1 MKLRTKLTLWITGLL
16 LLTAAALTAV
26 LFLISDKAA
35 QATAR
40 STLESAVGS
49 CAAELLTGRGRGLRG
64 YKGRTYDNG
73 AYLQI
78 YSGNGST
85 LEAGADIFG
94 IQSMMP
100 DLLQNN
106 EQEQV
111 FRVTTAEANVYCYF
125 LRLPGLKNERGRGGK
140 TGAGGGTDRGK
151 PNGRGE
157 KMFSGEQES
166 FGDADPSGEIDSF
179 GETDPSGET
188 DGFGET
194 DPSGEIDGF
203 GETDLSGEADGS
215 VGFDGSTGPDGR
227 VGSVGISNFE
237 GIENSDGT
245 SSSDDIWIVGLLP
258 EDSMANVTTSVVRL
272 TCAGLAVIV
281 FLAALGSCI
290 IIGRSLRPLRRITES
305 AREITDGSDLS
316 RRIQLSPGRDEVHE
330 LADTFNEMMGRLER
344 SFDAERQ
351 FTSDASHELRTPV
364 TVILA
369 ECEMAEKMPE
379 DTEAVQES
387 VTEIHKQARKMS
399 ELIGK
404 LLAYTRLEQGTRRI
418 DREKLDLSGL
428 VEDVCE
434 EQRTVAVRN
443 ITIECEASHDVL
455 VNGDVALL
463 ISLVQNL
470 VTNAVKYGK
479 DGGHV
484 WVKVYSEGS
493 KACVSVCDDG
503 IGIGEEDLACIWN
516 RFYQAD
522 RSRSDESRGIGL
534 GLSLAQQIARLH
546 GGRITAS
553 SRPGEGSEFIFS
565 MPEA

>member
-1 MKLRTKLTLWITGLL
+1 MKLQTKLTLWITGLL
-16 LLTAAALTAV
+16 LLMTAALTAA
-26 LFLISDKAA
+26 LFLISDTAE

-40 STLESAVGS
+40 STLESAVSS

-64 YKGRTYDNG
+64 YIGRTYDNG
-73 AYLQI
+73 AYLQV
-78 YSGNGST
+78 YSGDGST
-85 LEAGADIFG
+85 LEVGTDIFG

-111 FRVTTAEANVYCYF
+111 FRVTTAEANIYCYF
-125 LRLPGLKNERGRGGK
+125 LRLSGVKNERGRGGK
-140 TGAGGGTDRGK
+140 TGTGGRTDRGK
-151 PNGRGE
+151 LNGRGE
-157 KMFSGEQES
+157 TMFSGEQES
-166 FGDADPSGEIDSF
+166 LGDAGPSDEIDA
-179 GETDPSGET
+179 
-188 DGFGET
+188 FGET
-194 DPSGEIDGF
+194 DPSGEIDGS
-203 GETDLSGEADGS
+203 GETDLSGETDVSA
-215 VGFDGSTGPDGR
+215 GFDGSTGSDTR
-227 VGSVGISNFE
+227 AGSGTSV
-237 GIENSDGT
+237 NSDGT
-245 SSSDDIWIVGLLP
+245 AGTDDIWIVGLLP

-281 FLAALGSCI
+281 FLAALGSCV

-330 LADTFNEMMGRLER
+330 LADTFNDMMGRLER

-418 DREKLDLSGL
+418 DREELDLSGL

-434 EQRTVAVRN
+434 EQRTVAARN
-443 ITIECEASHDVL
+443 IRIECETSHDVL

-493 KACVSVCDDG
+493 KACVSVRDDG

>member
-1 MKLRTKLTLWITGLL
+1 MKLQTKLTLWITGLL
-16 LLTAAALTAV
+16 LLMTAALTAA
-26 LFLISDKAA
+26 LFLISDTAE

-40 STLESAVGS
+40 STLESAVSS

-73 AYLQI
+73 AYLQV
-78 YSGNGST
+78 YSGDGST
-85 LEAGADIFG
+85 LEAGTDIFS

-100 DLLQNN
+100 DLLQEN

-111 FRVTTAEANVYCYF
+111 FRVTTAEANIYCYF
-125 LRLPGLKNERGRGGK
+125 LRLSGVKNERGRGGK
-140 TGAGGGTDRGK
+140 TGTGGRTDRGK
-151 PNGRGE
+151 LNGRGE
-157 KMFSGEQES
+157 TMFSGEQES
-166 FGDADPSGEIDSF
+166 LGDAGPSDEV
-179 GETDPSGET
+179 
-188 DGFGET
+188 DG
-194 DPSGEIDGF
+194 S
-203 GETDLSGEADGS
+203 GETDLSGETDVSA
-215 VGFDGSTGPDGR
+215 GFDGSTGSDTR
-227 VGSVGISNFE
+227 AGSGTSV
-237 GIENSDGT
+237 NSDGT
-245 SSSDDIWIVGLLP
+245 AGTDDIWIVGLLP

-281 FLAALGSCI
+281 FLAALGSCV

-330 LADTFNEMMGRLER
+330 LADTFNDMMGRLER

-418 DREKLDLSGL
+418 DREELDLSGL

-434 EQRTVAVRN
+434 EQRTVAARN
-443 ITIECEASHDVL
+443 IRIECETSHDVL

-493 KACVSVCDDG
+493 KACVSVRDDG

>member
-1 MKLRTKLTLWITGLL
+1 MKLQTKLTLWITGLL
-16 LLTAAALTAV
+16 LLMTAALTAA
-26 LFLISDKAA
+26 LFLISDTAE

-40 STLESAVGS
+40 STLESAVSS

-73 AYLQI
+73 AYLQV
-78 YSGNGST
+78 YSGDGST
-85 LEAGADIFG
+85 LEAGTDIFS

-100 DLLQNN
+100 DLLQEN

-111 FRVTTAEANVYCYF
+111 FRVTTAEANIYCYF
-125 LRLPGLKNERGRGGK
+125 LRLSGVKNERGRGGK
-140 TGAGGGTDRGK
+140 TGTGGRTDRGK
-151 PNGRGE
+151 LNGRGGT
-157 KMFSGEQES
+157 MFSGEQES
-166 FGDADPSGEIDSF
+166 VGEAGTSD
-179 GETDPSGET
+179 
-188 DGFGET
+188 
-194 DPSGEIDGF
+194 EIDGS
-203 GETDLSGEADGS
+203 GETDLSGETDGS
-215 VGFDGSTGPDGR
+215 AGFDGSTGSDTR
-227 VGSVGISNFE
+227 AGSGTSV
-237 GIENSDGT
+237 NSDGT
-245 SSSDDIWIVGLLP
+245 AGTDDIWIVGLLP

-281 FLAALGSCI
+281 FLAALGSCV

-330 LADTFNEMMGRLER
+330 LADTFNDMMGRLER

-418 DREKLDLSGL
+418 DREELDLSGL

-434 EQRTVAVRN
+434 EQRTVAARN
-443 ITIECEASHDVL
+443 IRIECETSHDVL

-493 KACVSVCDDG
+493 KACVSVRDDG

>member
-1 MKLRTKLTLWITGLL
+1 MKLQTKLTLWITGLL
-16 LLTAAALTAV
+16 LLMTAALTAA
-26 LFLISDKAA
+26 LFLISDTAE

-40 STLESAVGS
+40 STLESAVSS

-64 YKGRTYDNG
+64 YIGRTYDNG
-73 AYLQI
+73 AYLQV
-78 YSGNGST
+78 YSGDGST
-85 LEAGADIFG
+85 LEAGTDIFG

-125 LRLPGLKNERGRGGK
+125 LRLSGVKNERGRGGK
-140 TGAGGGTDRGK
+140 TGTGGRTDRGK
-151 PNGRGE
+151 LNGRGE
-157 KMFSGEQES
+157 TMFSGEQES
-166 FGDADPSGEIDSF
+166 LGDAGPSD
-179 GETDPSGET
+179 
-188 DGFGET
+188 
-194 DPSGEIDGF
+194 EIDGS
-203 GETDLSGEADGS
+203 GETDLSGETDVSA
-215 VGFDGSTGPDGR
+215 GFDGSTGSDTR
-227 VGSVGISNFE
+227 AGSGTSV
-237 GIENSDGT
+237 NSDGT
-245 SSSDDIWIVGLLP
+245 AGTDDIWIVGLLP

-281 FLAALGSCI
+281 FLAALGSCV

-330 LADTFNEMMGRLER
+330 LADTFNDMMGRLER

-418 DREKLDLSGL
+418 DREELDLSGL

-434 EQRTVAVRN
+434 EQRTVAARN
-443 ITIECEASHDVL
+443 IRIECETSHDVL

-493 KACVSVCDDG
+493 KACVSVRDDG

-565 MPEA
+565 MPET

>member
-1 MKLRTKLTLWITGLL
+1 MKLQTKLTLWITGLL
-16 LLTAAALTAV
+16 LLMTAALTAA
-26 LFLISDKAA
+26 LFLISDTAE

-40 STLESAVGS
+40 STLESAVSS

-64 YKGRTYDNG
+64 YIGRTYDNG
-73 AYLQI
+73 AYLQV
-78 YSGNGST
+78 YSGDGST
-85 LEAGADIFG
+85 LEAGTDIFS

-100 DLLQNN
+100 DLLQEN

-125 LRLPGLKNERGRGGK
+125 LRLSGVKNERGRGGK
-140 TGAGGGTDRGK
+140 TGTGGRTDRGK
-151 PNGRGE
+151 LNGRGE
-157 KMFSGEQES
+157 TMFSGEQES
-166 FGDADPSGEIDSF
+166 LGDAGPSDEV
-179 GETDPSGET
+179 
-188 DGFGET
+188 DG
-194 DPSGEIDGF
+194 S
-203 GETDLSGEADGS
+203 GETDLSGETDGS
-215 VGFDGSTGPDGR
+215 AGFDGSTGSDTR
-227 VGSVGISNFE
+227 AGSGTSV
-237 GIENSDGT
+237 NSDGT
-245 SSSDDIWIVGLLP
+245 AGTDDIWIVGLLP

-281 FLAALGSCI
+281 FLAALGSCV

-330 LADTFNEMMGRLER
+330 LADTFNDMMGRLER

-418 DREKLDLSGL
+418 DREELDLSGL

-434 EQRTVAVRN
+434 EQRTVAARN
-443 ITIECEASHDVL
+443 IRIECETSHDVL

-493 KACVSVCDDG
+493 KACVSVRDDG

-565 MPEA
+565 MPET

>member
-1 MKLRTKLTLWITGLL
+1 MKLQTKLTLWITGLL
-16 LLTAAALTAV
+16 LLMTAALTAA
-26 LFLISDKAA
+26 LFLISDTAE

-40 STLESAVGS
+40 STLESAVSS

-64 YKGRTYDNG
+64 YIGRTYDNG
-73 AYLQI
+73 AYLQV
-78 YSGNGST
+78 YSGDGST
-85 LEAGADIFG
+85 LEAGTDIFS

-100 DLLQNN
+100 DLLQEN

-111 FRVTTAEANVYCYF
+111 FRVTTAEANVYCCF
-125 LRLPGLKNERGRGGK
+125 LRLSGVKNERGRGGK
-140 TGAGGGTDRGK
+140 TGTGGRTDRGK
-151 PNGRGE
+151 LNGRGE
-157 KMFSGEQES
+157 TMFSGEQES
-166 FGDADPSGEIDSF
+166 VGEAGTSD
-179 GETDPSGET
+179 
-188 DGFGET
+188 
-194 DPSGEIDGF
+194 EIDGS
-203 GETDLSGEADGS
+203 GETDLSGETDGS
-215 VGFDGSTGPDGR
+215 AGFDGSTGSDTR
-227 VGSVGISNFE
+227 AGSGTSV
-237 GIENSDGT
+237 NSDGT
-245 SSSDDIWIVGLLP
+245 AGTDDIWIVGLLP

-281 FLAALGSCI
+281 FLAALGSCV

-330 LADTFNEMMGRLER
+330 LADTFNDMMGRLER

-418 DREKLDLSGL
+418 DREELDLSGL

-434 EQRTVAVRN
+434 EQRTVAARN
-443 ITIECEASHDVL
+443 IRIECETSHDVL

-493 KACVSVCDDG
+493 KACVSVRDDG

-565 MPEA
+565 MPET

>member
-1 MKLRTKLTLWITGLL
+1 MKLQTKLTLWITGLL
-16 LLTAAALTAV
+16 LLMTAALTAA
-26 LFLISDKAA
+26 LFLISDTAA

-40 STLESAVGS
+40 STLESAVSS

-64 YKGRTYDNG
+64 YIGRTYDNG
-73 AYLQI
+73 AYLQV
-78 YSGNGST
+78 YSGDGST
-85 LEAGADIFG
+85 LEAGTDIFS

-100 DLLQNN
+100 DLLQEN

-111 FRVTTAEANVYCYF
+111 FRVTTVEANIYCYF
-125 LRLPGLKNERGRGGK
+125 LRLSGVKNERGRGGK
-140 TGAGGGTDRGK
+140 TGTGGRTDRGK
-151 PNGRGE
+151 LNGRGGT
-157 KMFSGEQES
+157 MFSGEQES
-166 FGDADPSGEIDSF
+166 VGEAGTSD
-179 GETDPSGET
+179 
-188 DGFGET
+188 
-194 DPSGEIDGF
+194 EIDGS
-203 GETDLSGEADGS
+203 GETDLSGETDGS
-215 VGFDGSTGPDGR
+215 AGFDGSTGSDTR
-227 VGSVGISNFE
+227 AGSGTSV
-237 GIENSDGT
+237 NSDGT
-245 SSSDDIWIVGLLP
+245 AGTDDIWIVGLLP

-281 FLAALGSCI
+281 FLAALGSCV

-330 LADTFNEMMGRLER
+330 LADTFNDMMGRLER

-418 DREKLDLSGL
+418 DREELDLSGL

-434 EQRTVAVRN
+434 EQRTVAARN
-443 ITIECEASHDVL
+443 IRIECETSHDVL

-493 KACVSVCDDG
+493 KACVSVRDDG

-565 MPEA
+565 MPET

>member
-1 MKLRTKLTLWITGLL
+1 MKLQTKLTLWITGLL
-16 LLTAAALTAV
+16 LLMTAALTAA
-26 LFLISDKAA
+26 LFLISDTAE

-40 STLESAVGS
+40 STLESAVSS

-64 YKGRTYDNG
+64 YIGRTYDNG
-73 AYLQI
+73 AYLQV
-78 YSGNGST
+78 YSGDGST
-85 LEAGADIFG
+85 LEAGTDIFG

-100 DLLQNN
+100 DLLQEN

-125 LRLPGLKNERGRGGK
+125 LRLSGVKNERGRGGK
-140 TGAGGGTDRGK
+140 TGTGGRTDRGK
-151 PNGRGE
+151 LNGRGGT
-157 KMFSGEQES
+157 MFSGEQES
-166 FGDADPSGEIDSF
+166 VGEAGTSD
-179 GETDPSGET
+179 
-188 DGFGET
+188 
-194 DPSGEIDGF
+194 EIDGS
-203 GETDLSGEADGS
+203 GETDLSGETDGS
-215 VGFDGSTGPDGR
+215 AGFDGSTGSDTR
-227 VGSVGISNFE
+227 AGSGTSV
-237 GIENSDGT
+237 NSDGT
-245 SSSDDIWIVGLLP
+245 AGTDDIWIVGLLP

-281 FLAALGSCI
+281 FLAALGSCV

-330 LADTFNEMMGRLER
+330 LADTFNDMMGRLER

-418 DREKLDLSGL
+418 DREELDLSGL

-434 EQRTVAVRN
+434 EQRTVAARN
-443 ITIECEASHDVL
+443 IRIECETSHDVL

-493 KACVSVCDDG
+493 KACVSVRDDG

>member
-1 MKLRTKLTLWITGLL
+1 MKLQTKLTLWITGLL
-16 LLTAAALTAV
+16 LLMTAALTAA
-26 LFLISDKAA
+26 LFLISDTAE

-40 STLESAVGS
+40 STLESAVSS

-73 AYLQI
+73 AYLQV
-78 YSGNGST
+78 YSGDGST
-85 LEAGADIFG
+85 LEAGTDIFS

-100 DLLQNN
+100 DLLQEN

-125 LRLPGLKNERGRGGK
+125 LRLSGVKNERGRGGK
-140 TGAGGGTDRGK
+140 TGTGGRTDRGK
-151 PNGRGE
+151 LNGRGGT
-157 KMFSGEQES
+157 MFSGKQES
-166 FGDADPSGEIDSF
+166 VGEAGTSD
-179 GETDPSGET
+179 
-188 DGFGET
+188 
-194 DPSGEIDGF
+194 EIDGS
-203 GETDLSGEADGS
+203 GETDLSGETDGS
-215 VGFDGSTGPDGR
+215 AGFDGSTGSDTR
-227 VGSVGISNFE
+227 AGSGTSV
-237 GIENSDGT
+237 NSDGT
-245 SSSDDIWIVGLLP
+245 AGTDDIWIVGLLP

-281 FLAALGSCI
+281 FLAALGSCV

-330 LADTFNEMMGRLER
+330 LADTFNDMMGRLER

-418 DREKLDLSGL
+418 DREELDLSGL

-434 EQRTVAVRN
+434 EQRTVAARN
-443 ITIECEASHDVL
+443 IRIECETSHDVL

-493 KACVSVCDDG
+493 KACVSVRDDG

-565 MPEA
+565 MPET

>member
-1 MKLRTKLTLWITGLL
+1 MKLQTKLTLWITGLL
-16 LLTAAALTAV
+16 LLMTAALTAA
-26 LFLISDKAA
+26 LFLISDTAE

-40 STLESAVGS
+40 STLESAVSS

-64 YKGRTYDNG
+64 YKGRIYDNG
-73 AYLQI
+73 AYLQV
-78 YSGNGST
+78 YSGDGST
-85 LEAGADIFG
+85 LEVGADIFG

-100 DLLQNN
+100 DLLQEN

-111 FRVTTAEANVYCYF
+111 FRVTTAEANIYCYF
-125 LRLPGLKNERGRGGK
+125 LRLSGVKNERGRGGK
-140 TGAGGGTDRGK
+140 TGTGGRTDRGK
-151 PNGRGE
+151 LNGRGE
-157 KMFSGEQES
+157 TMFSEEQES
-166 FGDADPSGEIDSF
+166 LGDAGPSDEV
-179 GETDPSGET
+179 
-188 DGFGET
+188 DG
-194 DPSGEIDGF
+194 S
-203 GETDLSGEADGS
+203 GETDLSGETDVSA
-215 VGFDGSTGPDGR
+215 GFDGSTGSDTR
-227 VGSVGISNFE
+227 AGSGTSV
-237 GIENSDGT
+237 NSDGT
-245 SSSDDIWIVGLLP
+245 AGTDDIWIVGLLP

-281 FLAALGSCI
+281 FLAALGSCV

-330 LADTFNEMMGRLER
+330 LADTFNDMMGRLER

-369 ECEMAEKMPE
+369 ECEMAEKMSE

-418 DREKLDLSGL
+418 DREELDLSGL

-434 EQRTVAVRN
+434 EQRTVAARN
-443 ITIECEASHDVL
+443 IRIECEASHDVL

-493 KACVSVCDDG
+493 KACVSVRDDG

-565 MPEA
+565 MPET

>member
-1 MKLRTKLTLWITGLL
+1 MKLQTKLTLWITGLL
-16 LLTAAALTAV
+16 LLMTAALTAA
-26 LFLISDKAA
+26 LFLISDTAE

-40 STLESAVGS
+40 STLESAVSS

-64 YKGRTYDNG
+64 YIGRTYDNG
-73 AYLQI
+73 AYLQV
-78 YSGNGST
+78 YSGDGST
-85 LEAGADIFG
+85 LEAGTDIFG

-111 FRVTTAEANVYCYF
+111 FRVTTAEANIYCYF
-125 LRLPGLKNERGRGGK
+125 LRLSGVKNERGRGGK
-140 TGAGGGTDRGK
+140 TGTGGRTDRGK
-151 PNGRGE
+151 LNGRGE
-157 KMFSGEQES
+157 TMFSGEQES
-166 FGDADPSGEIDSF
+166 LGDAGPSD
-179 GETDPSGET
+179 
-188 DGFGET
+188 
-194 DPSGEIDGF
+194 EIDGS
-203 GETDLSGEADGS
+203 GETDLSGETDGS
-215 VGFDGSTGPDGR
+215 AGFDGSTGSDTR
-227 VGSVGISNFE
+227 AGSGTSV
-237 GIENSDGT
+237 NSDGT
-245 SSSDDIWIVGLLP
+245 AGTDDIWIVGLLP

-281 FLAALGSCI
+281 FLAALGSCV

-330 LADTFNEMMGRLER
+330 LADTFNDMMGRLER

-418 DREKLDLSGL
+418 DREELDLSGL

-434 EQRTVAVRN
+434 EQRTVAARN
-443 ITIECEASHDVL
+443 IKIECEASPDVL

-493 KACVSVCDDG
+493 KACVSVRDDG
-503 IGIGEEDLACIWN
+503 IGIGEEDLVCIWN

>member
-1 MKLRTKLTLWITGLL
+1 MKLQTKLTLWITGLL
-16 LLTAAALTAV
+16 LLMTAALTAA
-26 LFLISDKAA
+26 LFLISDTAA

-40 STLESAVGS
+40 STLESAVSS

-64 YKGRTYDNG
+64 YIGRTYDNG
-73 AYLQI
+73 AYLQV
-78 YSGNGST
+78 YSGDGST
-85 LEAGADIFG
+85 LEAGTDIFS

-100 DLLQNN
+100 DLLQEN

-111 FRVTTAEANVYCYF
+111 FRVTTAEANIYCYF
-125 LRLPGLKNERGRGGK
+125 LRLSGVKNERGRGGK
-140 TGAGGGTDRGK
+140 TGTGGRTDRGK
-151 PNGRGE
+151 LNGRGE
-157 KMFSGEQES
+157 TMFSEEQES
-166 FGDADPSGEIDSF
+166 LGEAGTSD
-179 GETDPSGET
+179 
-188 DGFGET
+188 
-194 DPSGEIDGF
+194 EIDGS
-203 GETDLSGEADGS
+203 GETDLSGETDGS
-215 VGFDGSTGPDGR
+215 AGFDGSTGSDTR
-227 VGSVGISNFE
+227 AGSGTSV
-237 GIENSDGT
+237 NSDGT
-245 SSSDDIWIVGLLP
+245 AGTDDIWIVGLLP

-281 FLAALGSCI
+281 FLAALGSCV

-330 LADTFNEMMGRLER
+330 LADTFNDMMGRLER

-418 DREKLDLSGL
+418 DREELDLSGL

-434 EQRTVAVRN
+434 EQRTVAARN
-443 ITIECEASHDVL
+443 IRIECETSHDVL

-493 KACVSVCDDG
+493 KACVSVRDDG

-565 MPEA
+565 MPET

>member
-1 MKLRTKLTLWITGLL
+1 MKLQTKLTLWITGLL
-16 LLTAAALTAV
+16 LLMTAALTAA
-26 LFLISDKAA
+26 LFLISDTAE

-40 STLESAVGS
+40 STLESAVSS

-64 YKGRTYDNG
+64 YIGRTYDNG
-73 AYLQI
+73 AYLQV
-78 YSGNGST
+78 YSGDGST
-85 LEAGADIFG
+85 LEAGTDIFS

-100 DLLQNN
+100 DLLQEN

-111 FRVTTAEANVYCYF
+111 FRVTTAEANIYCYF
-125 LRLPGLKNERGRGGK
+125 LRLSGVKNERGRGGK
-140 TGAGGGTDRGK
+140 TGTGGRTDRGK
-151 PNGRGE
+151 LNGRGGT
-157 KMFSGEQES
+157 MFSGEQES
-166 FGDADPSGEIDSF
+166 VGEAGTSD
-179 GETDPSGET
+179 
-188 DGFGET
+188 
-194 DPSGEIDGF
+194 EIDGS
-203 GETDLSGEADGS
+203 GETDLSGETDGS
-215 VGFDGSTGPDGR
+215 AGFDGSTGSDTR
-227 VGSVGISNFE
+227 AGSGTSV
-237 GIENSDGT
+237 NSDGT
-245 SSSDDIWIVGLLP
+245 AGTDDIWIVGLLP

-281 FLAALGSCI
+281 FLAALGSCV

-330 LADTFNEMMGRLER
+330 LADTFNDMMGRLER

-418 DREKLDLSGL
+418 DREELDLSGL

-434 EQRTVAVRN
+434 EQRTVAARN
-443 ITIECEASHDVL
+443 IRIECEASHDVL

-493 KACVSVCDDG
+493 KACVSVRDDG

>member
-1 MKLRTKLTLWITGLL
+1 MKLQTKLTLWITGLL
-16 LLTAAALTAV
+16 LLMTAALTAA
-26 LFLISDKAA
+26 LFLISDTAE

-40 STLESAVGS
+40 STLESAVSS

-73 AYLQI
+73 AYLQV
-78 YSGNGST
+78 YSGDGST
-85 LEAGADIFG
+85 LEAGTDIFS

-100 DLLQNN
+100 DLLQEN

-125 LRLPGLKNERGRGGK
+125 LRLSGVKNERGRGGK
-140 TGAGGGTDRGK
+140 TGTGGRTDRGK
-151 PNGRGE
+151 LNGRGE
-157 KMFSGEQES
+157 TMFSGEQES
-166 FGDADPSGEIDSF
+166 LGDAGPSD
-179 GETDPSGET
+179 
-188 DGFGET
+188 
-194 DPSGEIDGF
+194 EIDGS
-203 GETDLSGEADGS
+203 GETDLSGETDGS
-215 VGFDGSTGPDGR
+215 AGFDGSTGSDTR
-227 VGSVGISNFE
+227 AGSGTSV
-237 GIENSDGT
+237 NSDGT
-245 SSSDDIWIVGLLP
+245 AGTDDIWIVGLLP

-281 FLAALGSCI
+281 FLAALGSCV

-330 LADTFNEMMGRLER
+330 LADTFNDMMGRLER

-418 DREKLDLSGL
+418 DREELDLSGL

-434 EQRTVAVRN
+434 EQRTVAARN
-443 ITIECEASHDVL
+443 IRIECETSHDVL

-493 KACVSVCDDG
+493 KACVSVRDDG

-565 MPEA
+565 MPET

>member
-1 MKLRTKLTLWITGLL
+1 MKLQTKLTLWITGLL
-16 LLTAAALTAV
+16 LLMTAALTAA
-26 LFLISDKAA
+26 LFLISDTAA

-40 STLESAVGS
+40 STLESAVSS

-64 YKGRTYDNG
+64 YIGRTYDNG
-73 AYLQI
+73 AYLQV
-78 YSGNGST
+78 YSGDGST
-85 LEAGADIFG
+85 LEAGTDIFS

-100 DLLQNN
+100 DLLQEN

-125 LRLPGLKNERGRGGK
+125 LRLSGVKNERGRGGK
-140 TGAGGGTDRGK
+140 TGTGGRTDRGK
-151 PNGRGE
+151 LNGRGGT
-157 KMFSGEQES
+157 MFSGEQES
-166 FGDADPSGEIDSF
+166 VGEAGTSD
-179 GETDPSGET
+179 
-188 DGFGET
+188 
-194 DPSGEIDGF
+194 EIDGS
-203 GETDLSGEADGS
+203 GETDLSGETDGS
-215 VGFDGSTGPDGR
+215 AGFDGSTGSDTR
-227 VGSVGISNFE
+227 AGSGTSV
-237 GIENSDGT
+237 NSDGT
-245 SSSDDIWIVGLLP
+245 AGTDDIWIVGLLP

-281 FLAALGSCI
+281 FLAALGSCV

-330 LADTFNEMMGRLER
+330 LADTFNDMMGRLER

-418 DREKLDLSGL
+418 DREELDLSGL

-434 EQRTVAVRN
+434 EQRTVAARN
-443 ITIECEASHDVL
+443 IKIECEASPDVL

-493 KACVSVCDDG
+493 KACVSVRDDG

>member
-16 LLTAAALTAV
+16 LLTAAALTAA
-26 LFLISDKAA
+26 LFLISDTAE

-40 STLESAVGS
+40 STLESAVSS

-64 YKGRTYDNG
+64 YIGRTYDNG
-73 AYLQI
+73 AYLQV
-78 YSGNGST
+78 YSGDGST
-85 LEAGADIFG
+85 LEAGTDIFG

-125 LRLPGLKNERGRGGK
+125 LRLSGVKNERGRGGK
-140 TGAGGGTDRGK
+140 TGTGGRTDRGK
-151 PNGRGE
+151 LNGRGE
-157 KMFSGEQES
+157 TMFSGEQES
-166 FGDADPSGEIDSF
+166 LGDAGPSDEIDA
-179 GETDPSGET
+179 
-188 DGFGET
+188 FGET
-194 DPSGEIDGF
+194 DPSGEIDGS
-203 GETDLSGEADGS
+203 GETDLSGETDGS
-215 VGFDGSTGPDGR
+215 AGFDGSTGSDTR
-227 VGSVGISNFE
+227 AGSGTSV
-237 GIENSDGT
+237 NSDGT
-245 SSSDDIWIVGLLP
+245 AGTDDIWIVGLLP

-281 FLAALGSCI
+281 FLAALGSCV

-330 LADTFNEMMGRLER
+330 LADTFNDMMGRLER

-418 DREKLDLSGL
+418 DREELDLSGL

-434 EQRTVAVRN
+434 EQRTVAARN
-443 ITIECEASHDVL
+443 IRIECETSHDVL

-493 KACVSVCDDG
+493 KACVSVRDDG

>member
-1 MKLRTKLTLWITGLL
+1 MKLQTKLTLWITGLL
-16 LLTAAALTAV
+16 LLMTAALTAA
-26 LFLISDKAA
+26 LFLISDTAE

-40 STLESAVGS
+40 STLESAVSS

-64 YKGRTYDNG
+64 YIGRTYDNG
-73 AYLQI
+73 AYLQV
-78 YSGNGST
+78 YSGDGST
-85 LEAGADIFG
+85 LEAGTDIFS

-100 DLLQNN
+100 DLLQEN

-111 FRVTTAEANVYCYF
+111 FRVTTAEANIYCYF
-125 LRLPGLKNERGRGGK
+125 LRLSGVKNERGRGGK
-140 TGAGGGTDRGK
+140 TGTGGRTDRGK
-151 PNGRGE
+151 LNGRGE
-157 KMFSGEQES
+157 TMFSEEQES
-166 FGDADPSGEIDSF
+166 LGEAGTSD
-179 GETDPSGET
+179 
-188 DGFGET
+188 
-194 DPSGEIDGF
+194 EIDGS
-203 GETDLSGEADGS
+203 GETDLSGETDVSA
-215 VGFDGSTGPDGR
+215 GFDGSTGSDTR
-227 VGSVGISNFE
+227 AGSGTSV
-237 GIENSDGT
+237 NSDGT
-245 SSSDDIWIVGLLP
+245 AGTDDIWIVGLLP

-281 FLAALGSCI
+281 FLAALGSCV

-330 LADTFNEMMGRLER
+330 LADTFNDMMGRLER

-418 DREKLDLSGL
+418 DREELDLSGL

-434 EQRTVAVRN
+434 EQRTVAARN
-443 ITIECEASHDVL
+443 IRIECEASPDVL

-493 KACVSVCDDG
+493 KACVSVRDDG

-565 MPEA
+565 MPET

>member
-1 MKLRTKLTLWITGLL
+1 MKLQTKLTLWITGLL
-16 LLTAAALTAV
+16 LLMTAALTAA
-26 LFLISDKAA
+26 LFLISDTAE

-40 STLESAVGS
+40 STLESAVSS

-64 YKGRTYDNG
+64 YIGRTYDNG
-73 AYLQI
+73 AYLQV
-78 YSGNGST
+78 YSGDGST
-85 LEAGADIFG
+85 LEAGTDIFG

-125 LRLPGLKNERGRGGK
+125 LRLSGVKNERGRGGK
-140 TGAGGGTDRGK
+140 TGTGGRTDRGK
-151 PNGRGE
+151 LNGRGE
-157 KMFSGEQES
+157 TMFSEEQES
-166 FGDADPSGEIDSF
+166 LGDAGPSDEVDG
-179 GETDPSGET
+179 SGET
-188 DGFGET
+188 DFSGET
-194 DPSGEIDGF
+194 DVS
-203 GETDLSGEADGS
+203 A
-215 VGFDGSTGPDGR
+215 GFDGSTGSDTR
-227 VGSVGISNFE
+227 AGSGTSV
-237 GIENSDGT
+237 NSDGT
-245 SSSDDIWIVGLLP
+245 AGTDDIWIVGLLP

-281 FLAALGSCI
+281 FLAALGSCV

-330 LADTFNEMMGRLER
+330 LADTFNDMMGRLER

-418 DREKLDLSGL
+418 DREELDLSGL

-434 EQRTVAVRN
+434 EQRTVAARN
-443 ITIECEASHDVL
+443 IRIECETSHDVL

-493 KACVSVCDDG
+493 KACVSVRDDG

-565 MPEA
+565 MPET

>member
-1 MKLRTKLTLWITGLL
+1 MKLQTKLTLWITGLL
-16 LLTAAALTAV
+16 LLMTAALTAA
-26 LFLISDKAA
+26 LFLISDTAE

-40 STLESAVGS
+40 STLESAVSS

-64 YKGRTYDNG
+64 YIGRTYDNG
-73 AYLQI
+73 AYLQV
-78 YSGNGST
+78 YSGDGST
-85 LEAGADIFG
+85 LEAGTDIFS

-100 DLLQNN
+100 DLLQEN

-111 FRVTTAEANVYCYF
+111 FRVTTAEANIYCYF
-125 LRLPGLKNERGRGGK
+125 LRLSGVKNERGRGGK
-140 TGAGGGTDRGK
+140 TGTGGRTDRGK
-151 PNGRGE
+151 LNGRGE
-157 KMFSGEQES
+157 TMFSGEQES
-166 FGDADPSGEIDSF
+166 LGNSGTSD
-179 GETDPSGET
+179 
-188 DGFGET
+188 
-194 DPSGEIDGF
+194 EIDGS
-203 GETDLSGEADGS
+203 GETDLSGETDVSA
-215 VGFDGSTGPDGR
+215 GFDGSTGSDTR
-227 VGSVGISNFE
+227 AGSGTSV
-237 GIENSDGT
+237 NSDGT
-245 SSSDDIWIVGLLP
+245 AGTDDIWIVGLLP

-281 FLAALGSCI
+281 FLAALGSCV

-330 LADTFNEMMGRLER
+330 LADTFNDMMGRLER

-418 DREKLDLSGL
+418 DREELDLSGL

-434 EQRTVAVRN
+434 EQRTVAARN
-443 ITIECEASHDVL
+443 IRIECETSHDVL

-493 KACVSVCDDG
+493 KACVSVRDDG

-565 MPEA
+565 MPET

>member
-1 MKLRTKLTLWITGLL
+1 MKLQTKLTLWITGLL
-16 LLTAAALTAV
+16 LLMTAALTAA
-26 LFLISDKAA
+26 LFLISDTAE

-40 STLESAVGS
+40 STLESAVSS

-64 YKGRTYDNG
+64 YIGRTYDNG
-73 AYLQI
+73 AYLQV
-78 YSGNGST
+78 YSGDGST
-85 LEAGADIFG
+85 LEAGTDIFG

-125 LRLPGLKNERGRGGK
+125 LRLSGVKNERGRGGK
-140 TGAGGGTDRGK
+140 TGTGGRTDRGK
-151 PNGRGE
+151 LNGRGE
-157 KMFSGEQES
+157 TMFSGEQES
-166 FGDADPSGEIDSF
+166 LGNSGTSDEID
-179 GETDPSGET
+179 GSGET
-188 DGFGET
+188 DF
-194 DPSGEIDGF
+194 SGEIDG
-203 GETDLSGEADGS
+203 SA
-215 VGFDGSTGPDGR
+215 GFDGSTGSDTR
-227 VGSVGISNFE
+227 AGSGTSV
-237 GIENSDGT
+237 NSDGT
-245 SSSDDIWIVGLLP
+245 AGTDDIWIVGLLP

-281 FLAALGSCI
+281 FLAALGSCV

-330 LADTFNEMMGRLER
+330 LADTFNDMMGRLER

-418 DREKLDLSGL
+418 DREELDLSGL

-434 EQRTVAVRN
+434 EQRTVAARN
-443 ITIECEASHDVL
+443 IRIECETSHDVL

-493 KACVSVCDDG
+493 KACVSVRDDG

-565 MPEA
+565 MPET

>member
-1 MKLRTKLTLWITGLL
+1 MKLQTKLTLWITGLL
-16 LLTAAALTAV
+16 LLMTAALTAA
-26 LFLISDKAA
+26 LFLISDTAE

-40 STLESAVGS
+40 STLESAVSS

-64 YKGRTYDNG
+64 YIGRTYDNG
-73 AYLQI
+73 AYLQV
-78 YSGNGST
+78 YSGDGST
-85 LEAGADIFG
+85 LEAGTDIFS

-100 DLLQNN
+100 DLLQEN

-111 FRVTTAEANVYCYF
+111 FRVTTAEANIYCYF
-125 LRLPGLKNERGRGGK
+125 LRLSGVKNERGRGGK
-140 TGAGGGTDRGK
+140 TGTGGRTDRGK
-151 PNGRGE
+151 LNGRGE
-157 KMFSGEQES
+157 TMFSGEQES
-166 FGDADPSGEIDSF
+166 LGDAGPSDEV
-179 GETDPSGET
+179 
-188 DGFGET
+188 DG
-194 DPSGEIDGF
+194 S
-203 GETDLSGEADGS
+203 GETDLSGETDVSA
-215 VGFDGSTGPDGR
+215 GFDGSTGSDTR
-227 VGSVGISNFE
+227 AGSGTSV
-237 GIENSDGT
+237 NSDGT
-245 SSSDDIWIVGLLP
+245 AGTDDIWIVGLLP

-281 FLAALGSCI
+281 FLAALGSCV

-330 LADTFNEMMGRLER
+330 LADTFNDMMGRLER

-418 DREKLDLSGL
+418 DREELDLSGL

-434 EQRTVAVRN
+434 EQRTVAARN
-443 ITIECEASHDVL
+443 IRIECETSHDVL

-493 KACVSVCDDG
+493 KACVSVRDDG

-565 MPEA
+565 MPET

>member
-1 MKLRTKLTLWITGLL
+1 MKLQTKLTLWITGLL
-16 LLTAAALTAV
+16 LLMTAALTAA
-26 LFLISDKAA
+26 LFLISDTAE

-40 STLESAVGS
+40 STLESAVSS

-73 AYLQI
+73 AYLQV
-78 YSGNGST
+78 YSGDGST
-85 LEAGADIFG
+85 LEAGTDIFG

-125 LRLPGLKNERGRGGK
+125 LRLSGVKNERGRGGK
-140 TGAGGGTDRGK
+140 TGTGGRTDRGK
-151 PNGRGE
+151 LNGRGE
-157 KMFSGEQES
+157 TMFSGEQES
-166 FGDADPSGEIDSF
+166 VGEAGTSD
-179 GETDPSGET
+179 
-188 DGFGET
+188 
-194 DPSGEIDGF
+194 EIDGS
-203 GETDLSGEADGS
+203 GETDLSGETDGS
-215 VGFDGSTGPDGR
+215 AGFDGSTGSDTR
-227 VGSVGISNFE
+227 AGSGTSV
-237 GIENSDGT
+237 NSDGT
-245 SSSDDIWIVGLLP
+245 AGSDDIWIVGLLP

-281 FLAALGSCI
+281 FLAALGSCV

-330 LADTFNEMMGRLER
+330 LADTFNDMMGRLER

-418 DREKLDLSGL
+418 DREELDLSGL

-434 EQRTVAVRN
+434 EQRTVAARN
-443 ITIECEASHDVL
+443 IRIECETSHDVL

-493 KACVSVCDDG
+493 KACVSVRDDG

-565 MPEA
+565 MPET

>member
-16 LLTAAALTAV
+16 LLTAAALTAA
-26 LFLISDKAA
+26 LFLISDTAA

-40 STLESAVGS
+40 STLESAVSS

-64 YKGRTYDNG
+64 YIGRTYDNG
-73 AYLQI
+73 AYLQV
-78 YSGNGST
+78 YSGDGST
-85 LEAGADIFG
+85 LEAGTDIFG

-100 DLLQNN
+100 DLLQEN

-125 LRLPGLKNERGRGGK
+125 LRLSGVKNERGRGGK
-140 TGAGGGTDRGK
+140 TGTGGRTDRGK
-151 PNGRGE
+151 LNGRGGT
-157 KMFSGEQES
+157 MFSGEQES
-166 FGDADPSGEIDSF
+166 VGEAGTSD
-179 GETDPSGET
+179 
-188 DGFGET
+188 
-194 DPSGEIDGF
+194 EIDGS
-203 GETDLSGEADGS
+203 GETDLSGETDGS
-215 VGFDGSTGPDGR
+215 AGFDGSTGSDTR
-227 VGSVGISNFE
+227 AGSGTSV
-237 GIENSDGT
+237 NSDGT
-245 SSSDDIWIVGLLP
+245 AGTDDIWIVGLLP

-281 FLAALGSCI
+281 FLAALGSCV

-330 LADTFNEMMGRLER
+330 LADTFNDMMGRLER

-418 DREKLDLSGL
+418 DREELDLSGL

-434 EQRTVAVRN
+434 EQRTVAARN
-443 ITIECEASHDVL
+443 IRIECETSHDVL

-493 KACVSVCDDG
+493 KACVSVRDDG

-565 MPEA
+565 MPET

>member
-1 MKLRTKLTLWITGLL
+1 MKLQTKLTLWITGLL
-16 LLTAAALTAV
+16 LLMTAALTAA
-26 LFLISDKAA
+26 LFLISDTAE

-40 STLESAVGS
+40 STLESAVSS

-73 AYLQI
+73 AYLQV
-78 YSGNGST
+78 YSGDGST
-85 LEAGADIFG
+85 LEAGTDIFS

-100 DLLQNN
+100 DLLQEN

-125 LRLPGLKNERGRGGK
+125 LRLSGVKNERGRGGK
-140 TGAGGGTDRGK
+140 TGTGGRTDRGK
-151 PNGRGE
+151 LNGRGE
-157 KMFSGEQES
+157 TMFSGEQES
-166 FGDADPSGEIDSF
+166 LGEAGTSD
-179 GETDPSGET
+179 EV
-188 DGFGET
+188 DG
-194 DPSGEIDGF
+194 S
-203 GETDLSGEADGS
+203 GETDLSGETDGS
-215 VGFDGSTGPDGR
+215 AGFDGSTGSDTR
-227 VGSVGISNFE
+227 AGSGTSV
-237 GIENSDGT
+237 NSDGT
-245 SSSDDIWIVGLLP
+245 AGTDDIWIVGLLP

-281 FLAALGSCI
+281 FLAALGSCV

-330 LADTFNEMMGRLER
+330 LADTFNDMMGRLER

-418 DREKLDLSGL
+418 DREELDLSGL

-434 EQRTVAVRN
+434 EQRTVAARN
-443 ITIECEASHDVL
+443 IRIECETSHDVL

-493 KACVSVCDDG
+493 KACVSVRDDG

-565 MPEA
+565 MPET

>member
-16 LLTAAALTAV
+16 LLTAAALTAA
-26 LFLISDKAA
+26 LFLISDTAA

-40 STLESAVGS
+40 STLESAVSS

-73 AYLQI
+73 AYLQV
-78 YSGNGST
+78 YSGDGST
-85 LEAGADIFG
+85 LEAGTDIFS

-100 DLLQNN
+100 DLLQEN

-111 FRVTTAEANVYCYF
+111 FRVTTAEANGK
-125 LRLPGLKNERGRGGK
+125 LNGRGG
-140 TGAGGGTDRGK
+140 T
-151 PNGRGE
+151 
-157 KMFSGEQES
+157 MFFGEQES
-166 FGDADPSGEIDSF
+166 VGEAGTSD
-179 GETDPSGET
+179 
-188 DGFGET
+188 
-194 DPSGEIDGF
+194 EIDGS
-203 GETDLSGEADGS
+203 GETDLSGETDGS
-215 VGFDGSTGPDGR
+215 AGFDGSTGSDTR
-227 VGSVGISNFE
+227 AGSGTSV
-237 GIENSDGT
+237 NSDGT
-245 SSSDDIWIVGLLP
+245 AGTDDIWIVGLLP

-272 TCAGLAVIV
+272 NCAGLAVIV
-281 FLAALGSCI
+281 FLAALGSCV

-330 LADTFNEMMGRLER
+330 LADTFNDMMGRLER

-418 DREKLDLSGL
+418 DREELDLSGL

-434 EQRTVAVRN
+434 EQRTVAARN
-443 ITIECEASHDVL
+443 IRIECETSHDVL

-493 KACVSVCDDG
+493 KACVSVRDDG
-503 IGIGEEDLACIWN
+503 IGIGEEDLVCIWN

-565 MPEA
+565 MPET

>member
-1 MKLRTKLTLWITGLL
+1 MKLQTKLTLWITGLL
-16 LLTAAALTAV
+16 LLMTAALTAA
-26 LFLISDKAA
+26 LFLISDTAE

-40 STLESAVGS
+40 STLESAVS
-49 CAAELLTGRGRGLRG
+49 RCAAELGTGRGRGLRG
-64 YKGRTYDNG
+64 YRGRTYDNG
-73 AYLQI
+73 AYLQV
-78 YSGNGST
+78 YSGDGST
-85 LEAGADIFG
+85 LEAGTDIFS

-100 DLLQNN
+100 DLLQEN

-125 LRLPGLKNERGRGGK
+125 LRLSGVKNERGRGGK
-140 TGAGGGTDRGK
+140 TGTGGRTDRGK
-151 PNGRGE
+151 LNGRGE
-157 KMFSGEQES
+157 TMFSGEQES
-166 FGDADPSGEIDSF
+166 LGDAGPSDEIDA
-179 GETDPSGET
+179 
-188 DGFGET
+188 FGET
-194 DPSGEIDGF
+194 DPSGEIDGS
-203 GETDLSGEADGS
+203 GETDLSGETDGS
-215 VGFDGSTGPDGR
+215 AGFDGSTGSDTR
-227 VGSVGISNFE
+227 AGSGTSV
-237 GIENSDGT
+237 NSDGT
-245 SSSDDIWIVGLLP
+245 AGTDDIWIVGLLP

-281 FLAALGSCI
+281 FLAALGSCV

-330 LADTFNEMMGRLER
+330 LADTFNDMMGRLER

-418 DREKLDLSGL
+418 DREELDLSGL

-434 EQRTVAVRN
+434 EQRTVAARN
-443 ITIECEASHDVL
+443 IKIECEASPDVL

-493 KACVSVCDDG
+493 KACVSVRDDG

-565 MPEA
+565 MPET

>member
-1 MKLRTKLTLWITGLL
+1 MKLQTKLTLWITGLL
-16 LLTAAALTAV
+16 LLMTAALTAA
-26 LFLISDKAA
+26 LFLISDTAE

-40 STLESAVGS
+40 STLESAVSS

-73 AYLQI
+73 AYLQV
-78 YSGNGST
+78 YSGDGST
-85 LEAGADIFG
+85 LEAGTDIFS

-100 DLLQNN
+100 DLLQEN

-111 FRVTTAEANVYCYF
+111 FRVTTAEANIYCYF
-125 LRLPGLKNERGRGGK
+125 LRLSGVKNERGRGGK
-140 TGAGGGTDRGK
+140 TGTGGRTDRGK
-151 PNGRGE
+151 LNGRGGT
-157 KMFSGEQES
+157 MFSGEQES
-166 FGDADPSGEIDSF
+166 VGEAGTSD
-179 GETDPSGET
+179 
-188 DGFGET
+188 
-194 DPSGEIDGF
+194 EINGS
-203 GETDLSGEADGS
+203 GETDLSGETDGS
-215 VGFDGSTGPDGR
+215 AGFDGSTGSDTR
-227 VGSVGISNFE
+227 AGSGTSV
-237 GIENSDGT
+237 NSDGT
-245 SSSDDIWIVGLLP
+245 AGTDDIWIVGLLP

-281 FLAALGSCI
+281 FLAALGSCV

-330 LADTFNEMMGRLER
+330 LADTFNDMMGRLER

-418 DREKLDLSGL
+418 DREELDLSGL

-434 EQRTVAVRN
+434 EQRTVAARN
-443 ITIECEASHDVL
+443 IRIECETSHDVL

-493 KACVSVCDDG
+493 KACVSVRDDG

>member
-1 MKLRTKLTLWITGLL
+1 MKLQTKLTLWITGLL
-16 LLTAAALTAV
+16 LLMTAALTAA
-26 LFLISDKAA
+26 LFLISDTAA

-40 STLESAVGS
+40 STLESAVSS

-64 YKGRTYDNG
+64 YIGRTYDNG
-73 AYLQI
+73 AYLQV
-78 YSGNGST
+78 YSGDGST
-85 LEAGADIFG
+85 LEAGTDIFS

-100 DLLQNN
+100 DLLQEN

-111 FRVTTAEANVYCYF
+111 FRVTTAEANIYCYF
-125 LRLPGLKNERGRGGK
+125 LRLSGVKNERGRGGK
-140 TGAGGGTDRGK
+140 TGTGGRTDRGK
-151 PNGRGE
+151 LNGRGE
-157 KMFSGEQES
+157 TMFSGEQES
-166 FGDADPSGEIDSF
+166 LGDAGPSDEIDAS
-179 GETDPSGET
+179 
-188 DGFGET
+188 
-194 DPSGEIDGF
+194 
-203 GETDLSGEADGS
+203 GETDLSGETDGS
-215 VGFDGSTGPDGR
+215 AGFDGSTGSDTR
-227 VGSVGISNFE
+227 AGSGTSV
-237 GIENSDGT
+237 NSDGT
-245 SSSDDIWIVGLLP
+245 AGTDDIWIVGLLP

-281 FLAALGSCI
+281 FLAALGSCV

-330 LADTFNEMMGRLER
+330 LADTFNDMMGRLER

-418 DREKLDLSGL
+418 DREELDLSGL

-434 EQRTVAVRN
+434 EQRTVAARN
-443 ITIECEASHDVL
+443 IRIECETSHDVL

-493 KACVSVCDDG
+493 KACVSVRDDG

>member
-1 MKLRTKLTLWITGLL
+1 MKLQTKLTLWITGLL
-16 LLTAAALTAV
+16 LLMTAALTAA
-26 LFLISDKAA
+26 LFLISDTAE

-40 STLESAVGS
+40 STLESAVSS

-64 YKGRTYDNG
+64 YIGRTYDNG
-73 AYLQI
+73 AYLQV
-78 YSGNGST
+78 YSGDGST
-85 LEAGADIFG
+85 LEAGTDIFG

-125 LRLPGLKNERGRGGK
+125 LRLSGVKNERGRGGK
-140 TGAGGGTDRGK
+140 TGTGGRTDRGK
-151 PNGRGE
+151 LNGRGGT
-157 KMFSGEQES
+157 MFSGEQES
-166 FGDADPSGEIDSF
+166 VGEAGTSD
-179 GETDPSGET
+179 
-188 DGFGET
+188 
-194 DPSGEIDGF
+194 EIDGS
-203 GETDLSGEADGS
+203 GETDLSGETDGS
-215 VGFDGSTGPDGR
+215 AGFDGSTGSDTR
-227 VGSVGISNFE
+227 AGSGTSV
-237 GIENSDGT
+237 NSDGT
-245 SSSDDIWIVGLLP
+245 AGTDDIWIVGLLP

-281 FLAALGSCI
+281 FLAALGSCV

-330 LADTFNEMMGRLER
+330 LADTFNDMMGRLER
-344 SFDAERQ
+344 SFDAERR

-418 DREKLDLSGL
+418 DREELDLSGL

-434 EQRTVAVRN
+434 EQRTVAARN
-443 ITIECEASHDVL
+443 IRIECETSHDVL

-493 KACVSVCDDG
+493 KACVSVRDDG

-565 MPEA
+565 MPET

>member
-1 MKLRTKLTLWITGLL
+1 MKLQTKLTLWITGLL
-16 LLTAAALTAV
+16 LLMTAALTAA
-26 LFLISDKAA
+26 LFLISDTAE

-40 STLESAVGS
+40 STLESAVSS

-64 YKGRTYDNG
+64 YIGRTYDNG
-73 AYLQI
+73 AYLQV
-78 YSGNGST
+78 YSGDGST
-85 LEAGADIFG
+85 LEAGTDIFS

-100 DLLQNN
+100 DLLQEN

-111 FRVTTAEANVYCYF
+111 FRVTTAEANIYCYF
-125 LRLPGLKNERGRGGK
+125 LRLSGVKNERGRGGK
-140 TGAGGGTDRGK
+140 TGTGGRTDRGK
-151 PNGRGE
+151 LNGRGGT
-157 KMFSGEQES
+157 MFSGEQES
-166 FGDADPSGEIDSF
+166 VGEAGTSD
-179 GETDPSGET
+179 
-188 DGFGET
+188 
-194 DPSGEIDGF
+194 EIDGS
-203 GETDLSGEADGS
+203 GETDLSGETDGS
-215 VGFDGSTGPDGR
+215 AGFDGSTGSDTR
-227 VGSVGISNFE
+227 AGSGTSV
-237 GIENSDGT
+237 NSDGT
-245 SSSDDIWIVGLLP
+245 AGTDDIWIVGLLP

-281 FLAALGSCI
+281 FLAALGSCV

-330 LADTFNEMMGRLER
+330 LADTFNDMMGRLER

-418 DREKLDLSGL
+418 DREELDLSGL

-434 EQRTVAVRN
+434 EQRTVAARN
-443 ITIECEASHDVL
+443 IRIECETSPDVL

-493 KACVSVCDDG
+493 KACVSVRDDG
-503 IGIGEEDLACIWN
+503 IGIGEEDLVCIWN

-565 MPEA
+565 MPET

>member
-1 MKLRTKLTLWITGLL
+1 MKLQTKLTLWITGLL
-16 LLTAAALTAV
+16 LLMTAALTAA
-26 LFLISDKAA
+26 LFLISDTAE

-40 STLESAVGS
+40 STLESAVSS

-64 YKGRTYDNG
+64 YIGRTYDNG
-73 AYLQI
+73 AYLQV
-78 YSGNGST
+78 YSGDGST
-85 LEAGADIFG
+85 LEAGTDIFS

-100 DLLQNN
+100 DLLQEN

-125 LRLPGLKNERGRGGK
+125 LRLSGVKNERGRGGK
-140 TGAGGGTDRGK
+140 TGTGGRTDRGK
-151 PNGRGE
+151 LNGRGGT
-157 KMFSGEQES
+157 MFSGEQES
-166 FGDADPSGEIDSF
+166 VGEAGTSD
-179 GETDPSGET
+179 
-188 DGFGET
+188 
-194 DPSGEIDGF
+194 EIDGS
-203 GETDLSGEADGS
+203 GETDLSGETDVSA
-215 VGFDGSTGPDGR
+215 GFDGSTGSDTR
-227 VGSVGISNFE
+227 AGSGTSV
-237 GIENSDGT
+237 NSDGT
-245 SSSDDIWIVGLLP
+245 AGTDDIWIVGLLP

-281 FLAALGSCI
+281 FLAALGSCV

-330 LADTFNEMMGRLER
+330 LADTFNDMMGRLER

-418 DREKLDLSGL
+418 DREELDLSGL

-434 EQRTVAVRN
+434 EQRTVAARN
-443 ITIECEASHDVL
+443 IRIECETSHDVL

-493 KACVSVCDDG
+493 KACVSVRDDG

-565 MPEA
+565 MPET

>member
-1 MKLRTKLTLWITGLL
+1 MKLQTKLTLWITGLL
-16 LLTAAALTAV
+16 LLMTAALTAA
-26 LFLISDKAA
+26 LFLISDTAE

-40 STLESAVGS
+40 STLESAVSS

-73 AYLQI
+73 AYLQV
-78 YSGNGST
+78 YSGDGST
-85 LEAGADIFG
+85 LEAGTDIFG

-111 FRVTTAEANVYCYF
+111 FRVTTAEANIYCYF
-125 LRLPGLKNERGRGGK
+125 LRLSGVKNERGRGGK
-140 TGAGGGTDRGK
+140 TGTGGRTDRGK
-151 PNGRGE
+151 LNGRGE
-157 KMFSGEQES
+157 TMFSGEQES
-166 FGDADPSGEIDSF
+166 LGDAGPSDK
-179 GETDPSGET
+179 
-188 DGFGET
+188 
-194 DPSGEIDGF
+194 IDGS
-203 GETDLSGEADGS
+203 GETDLSGETDVSA
-215 VGFDGSTGPDGR
+215 GFDGSTGSDTR
-227 VGSVGISNFE
+227 AGSGTSV
-237 GIENSDGT
+237 NSDGT
-245 SSSDDIWIVGLLP
+245 AGTDDIWIVGLLP

-281 FLAALGSCI
+281 FLAALGSCV

-330 LADTFNEMMGRLER
+330 LADTFNDMMGRLER

-418 DREKLDLSGL
+418 DREELDLSGL

-434 EQRTVAVRN
+434 EQRTVAARN
-443 ITIECEASHDVL
+443 IKIECEASPDVL

-493 KACVSVCDDG
+493 KACVSVRDDG
-503 IGIGEEDLACIWN
+503 IGIGKEDLACIWN

>member
-1 MKLRTKLTLWITGLL
+1 MKLQTKLTLWITGLL
-16 LLTAAALTAV
+16 LLMTAALTAA
-26 LFLISDKAA
+26 LFLISDTAE

-40 STLESAVGS
+40 STLESAVSS

-73 AYLQI
+73 AYLQV
-78 YSGNGST
+78 YSGDGST
-85 LEAGADIFG
+85 LEAGTDIFG

-125 LRLPGLKNERGRGGK
+125 LRLSGVKNERGRGGK
-140 TGAGGGTDRGK
+140 TGTGGRTDRGK
-151 PNGRGE
+151 LNGRGE
-157 KMFSGEQES
+157 TMFSGEQES
-166 FGDADPSGEIDSF
+166 LGDAGPSDEV
-179 GETDPSGET
+179 
-188 DGFGET
+188 DG
-194 DPSGEIDGF
+194 S
-203 GETDLSGEADGS
+203 GETDLSGETADGS
-215 VGFDGSTGPDGR
+215 AGFDGSTGSDTR
-227 VGSVGISNFE
+227 AGSGTSV
-237 GIENSDGT
+237 NSDGT
-245 SSSDDIWIVGLLP
+245 AGSDDIWIVGLLP

-281 FLAALGSCI
+281 FLAALGSCV

-330 LADTFNEMMGRLER
+330 LADTFNDMMGRLER

-418 DREKLDLSGL
+418 DREELDLSGL

-434 EQRTVAVRN
+434 EQRTVAARN
-443 ITIECEASHDVL
+443 IRIECETSHDVL

-493 KACVSVCDDG
+493 KACVSVRDDG

-565 MPEA
+565 MPET

>member
-1 MKLRTKLTLWITGLL
+1 MKLQTKLTLWITGLL
-16 LLTAAALTAV
+16 LLMTAALTAA
-26 LFLISDKAA
+26 LFLISDTAE

-40 STLESAVGS
+40 STLESAVSS

-64 YKGRTYDNG
+64 YIGRTYDNG
-73 AYLQI
+73 AYLQV
-78 YSGNGST
+78 YSGDGST
-85 LEAGADIFG
+85 LEAGTDIFS

-100 DLLQNN
+100 DLLQEN

-111 FRVTTAEANVYCYF
+111 FRVTTAEANIYCYF
-125 LRLPGLKNERGRGGK
+125 LRLSGVKNERGRGGK
-140 TGAGGGTDRGK
+140 TGTGGRTDRGK
-151 PNGRGE
+151 LNGRGE
-157 KMFSGEQES
+157 TMFSGEQES
-166 FGDADPSGEIDSF
+166 LGNAGPSDEVDG
-179 GETDPSGET
+179 SGET
-188 DGFGET
+188 DFSGET
-194 DPSGEIDGF
+194 DVS
-203 GETDLSGEADGS
+203 A
-215 VGFDGSTGPDGR
+215 GFDGSTGSDTR
-227 VGSVGISNFE
+227 AGSGTSV
-237 GIENSDGT
+237 NSDGT
-245 SSSDDIWIVGLLP
+245 AGTDDIWIVGLLP

-281 FLAALGSCI
+281 FLAALGSCV

-330 LADTFNEMMGRLER
+330 LADTFNDMMGRLER

-418 DREKLDLSGL
+418 DREELDLSGL

-434 EQRTVAVRN
+434 EQRTVAARN
-443 ITIECEASHDVL
+443 IRIECETSHDVL

-493 KACVSVCDDG
+493 KACVSVRDDG

-565 MPEA
+565 MPET

>member
-1 MKLRTKLTLWITGLL
+1 MKLQTKLTLWITGLL
-16 LLTAAALTAV
+16 LLMTAALTAA
-26 LFLISDKAA
+26 LFLISDTAA

-40 STLESAVGS
+40 STLESAVSS

-64 YKGRTYDNG
+64 YIGRTYDNG
-73 AYLQI
+73 AYLQV
-78 YSGNGST
+78 YSGDGST
-85 LEAGADIFG
+85 LEAGTDIFG

-125 LRLPGLKNERGRGGK
+125 LRLSGVKNERGRGGK
-140 TGAGGGTDRGK
+140 TGTGGRTDRGK
-151 PNGRGE
+151 LNGRGGT
-157 KMFSGEQES
+157 MFSGEQES
-166 FGDADPSGEIDSF
+166 VGEAGTSD
-179 GETDPSGET
+179 
-188 DGFGET
+188 
-194 DPSGEIDGF
+194 EIDGS
-203 GETDLSGEADGS
+203 GETDLSGETDGS
-215 VGFDGSTGPDGR
+215 AGFDGSTGSDTR
-227 VGSVGISNFE
+227 AGSGTSV
-237 GIENSDGT
+237 NSDGT
-245 SSSDDIWIVGLLP
+245 AGTDDIWIVGLLP

-281 FLAALGSCI
+281 FLAALGSCV

-330 LADTFNEMMGRLER
+330 LADTFNDMMGRLER

-418 DREKLDLSGL
+418 DREELDLSGL

-434 EQRTVAVRN
+434 EQRTVAARN
-443 ITIECEASHDVL
+443 IRIECETSHDVL

-493 KACVSVCDDG
+493 KACVSVRDDG

>member
-1 MKLRTKLTLWITGLL
+1 MKLQTKLTLWITGLL
-16 LLTAAALTAV
+16 LLMTAALTAA
-26 LFLISDKAA
+26 LFLISDTAE

-40 STLESAVGS
+40 STLESAVSS

-64 YKGRTYDNG
+64 YIGRTYDNG
-73 AYLQI
+73 AYLQV
-78 YSGNGST
+78 YSGDGST
-85 LEAGADIFG
+85 LEAGTDIFS

-100 DLLQNN
+100 DLLQEN

-111 FRVTTAEANVYCYF
+111 FRVTTAEANIYCYF
-125 LRLPGLKNERGRGGK
+125 LRLSGVKNERGRGGK
-140 TGAGGGTDRGK
+140 TGTGGRTDRGK
-151 PNGRGE
+151 LNGRGGT
-157 KMFSGEQES
+157 MFSGEQEIV
-166 FGDADPSGEIDSF
+166 GEAGTSD
-179 GETDPSGET
+179 
-188 DGFGET
+188 
-194 DPSGEIDGF
+194 EIDGS
-203 GETDLSGEADGS
+203 GETDLSGETDGS
-215 VGFDGSTGPDGR
+215 AGFDGSTGSDTR
-227 VGSVGISNFE
+227 AGSGTSV
-237 GIENSDGT
+237 NSDGT
-245 SSSDDIWIVGLLP
+245 AGTDDIWIVGLLP

-281 FLAALGSCI
+281 FLAALGSCV

-330 LADTFNEMMGRLER
+330 LADTFNDMMGRLER

-418 DREKLDLSGL
+418 DREELDLSGL

-434 EQRTVAVRN
+434 EQRTVAARN
-443 ITIECEASHDVL
+443 IRIECETSHDVL

-493 KACVSVCDDG
+493 KACVSVRDDG

-565 MPEA
+565 MPET